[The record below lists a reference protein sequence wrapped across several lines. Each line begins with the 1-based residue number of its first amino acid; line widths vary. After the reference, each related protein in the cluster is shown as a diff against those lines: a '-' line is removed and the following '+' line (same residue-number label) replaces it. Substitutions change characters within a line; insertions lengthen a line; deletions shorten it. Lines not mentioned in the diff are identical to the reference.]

1 MPYELPD
8 GNVVVVNSE
17 RFKCPEAMFKPEL
30 VEKELSGI
38 HEITFQSIM
47 RCDVD
52 IRPDL
57 YANIVLSGG
66 NTLFKTMEE
75 RLENEIKTLR
85 PGSTQLKVYAPA
97 ERK

>member
-1 MPYELPD
+1 
-8 GNVVVVNSE
+8 
-17 RFKCPEAMFKPEL
+17 MFKPIL
-30 VEKELSGI
+30 VDKSDISGL
-38 HEITFQSIM
+38 HEVTFQSIM

-66 NTLFKTMEE
+66 NTLFKSMED
-75 RLENEIKTLR
+75 RLEKEIMTLR
-85 PGSTQLKVYAPA
+85 PGSMKLHVYAPA